1 MTYMT
6 IDLKKVAKAQMT
18 IVGAGTA
25 IPVSLYFAK
34 KISEPQLRN
43 YTKFFVP
50 YCIVSSGILGCA
62 YMFAK
67 NCQIIN

>member
-1 MTYMT
+1 MTFMT
-6 IDLKKVAKAQMT
+6 IDLKKVAKAQIV

-25 IPVSLYFAK
+25 IPVSLYFVK

-50 YCIVSSGILGCA
+50 YCVVTTGALTCA